1 MANFNKVMLL
11 GNLTRDPQM
20 KMLPSQM
27 SVTEFSL
34 AVNRKYRT
42 AAGEDR
48 EEVTFVEIVAFG
60 KQAEVINQY
69 CTKGNPLFVEG
80 RLKLDQWED
89 KNGGGKRSKLSV
101 VVENFQLLGG
111 RGGGQGG
118 GGGGG
123 GYDNSAQTGGGG
135 GGDYDQRPAPRSAPA
150 ARPPAQRPPAARPA
164 PQQAPVEQPFGD
176 EPQIDEA
183 DIPF

>member
-1 MANFNKVMLL
+1 MLL

-20 KMLPSQM
+20 KFLPSQM
-27 SVTEFSL
+27 AVTEFGL
-34 AVNRKYRT
+34 AMNRKFRT

-48 EEVTFVEIVAFG
+48 EEVTFVDITAFG

-69 CTKGNPLFVEG
+69 CTKGKPIFIEG

-101 VVENFQLLGG
+101 VVENFQMLGSRDG
-111 RGGGQGG
+111 AGAAGGA
-118 GGGGG
+118 GG
-123 GYDNSAQTGGGG
+123 GYDPGAQTGGGE
-135 GGDYDQRPAPRSAPA
+135 YDQTPRPRTAAPAA
-150 ARPPAQRPPAARPA
+150 ARPPAQRPPVTRPA
-164 PQQAPVEQPFGD
+164 PTQQPPAEQPFGD